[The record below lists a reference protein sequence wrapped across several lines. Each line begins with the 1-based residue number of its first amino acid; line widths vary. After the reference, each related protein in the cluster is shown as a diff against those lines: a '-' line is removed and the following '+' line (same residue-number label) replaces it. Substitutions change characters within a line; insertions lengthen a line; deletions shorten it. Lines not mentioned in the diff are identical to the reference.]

1 MLATRTTS
9 ASATSPR
16 ARSWCATH
24 TGKVAP
30 PPLPA
35 IEPARYATWDVSGV
49 GEMETGAVRSFLERR
64 AQLRPHARHALAQQL
79 AQQLRPHV
87 AGARP
92 GLDDE
97 TFLEHFAAAKAR
109 TNDR

>member
-1 MLATRTTS
+1 M
-9 ASATSPR
+9 
-16 ARSWCATH
+16 
-24 TGKVAP
+24 
-30 PPLPA
+30 
-35 IEPARYATWDVSGV
+35 
-49 GEMETGAVRSFLERR
+49 RSFLERR
-64 AQLRPHARHALAQQL
+64 AQLRPQARHALAQQL
-79 AQQLRPHV
+79 AQQLRPRV